1 MQNYRFVGNQMEIGS
16 RKLTKFG
23 EVIALTPEQR
33 KEQAPPAPLVHEA
46 LFTRVGFTEQEL
58 DIYAR
63 PSQRVGAPDAFTR
76 KVQSAWALVGQEPAP
91 VADKAEVTK

>member
-33 KEQAPPAPLVHEA
+33 KDAGPRAPLVHEA
-46 LFTRVGFTEQEL
+46 LFTRVGFTDRKSTRL
-58 DIYAR
+58 NSSHIPLSR
-63 PSQRVGAPDAFTR
+63 MPS
-76 KVQSAWALVGQEPAP
+76 SA
-91 VADKAEVTK
+91 